1 MGTSK
6 IQHQEFGGY
15 IQNTEE
21 VKRARFLLRSV
32 HRIVKPV
39 YGMIAIHTLLLL
51 QLLSFY
57 SSSSADDMESLL
69 LVRFFCF
76 RKTAAVKKSSL
87 NSSIYLNIYAKEIG
101 ISGNLSSVSLSSKVS
116 LRCSSRGKRLGSY
129 RNVHS
134 HCFLYGYTRFTVG
147 SCERWRR
154 QSGTYLCIR
163 SRNNN
168 LKLSMVQHIL
178 NIRQL
183 GFIDKISQ
191 AIRYGCAK
199 TYLGRG

>member
-76 RKTAAVKKSSL
+76 RKTASAMKSSL
-87 NSSIYLNIYAKEIG
+87 NSSI
-101 ISGNLSSVSLSSKVS
+101 
-116 LRCSSRGKRLGSY
+116 
-129 RNVHS
+129 
-134 HCFLYGYTRFTVG
+134 
-147 SCERWRR
+147 
-154 QSGTYLCIR
+154 
-163 SRNNN
+163 
-168 LKLSMVQHIL
+168 
-178 NIRQL
+178 
-183 GFIDKISQ
+183 
-191 AIRYGCAK
+191 
-199 TYLGRG
+199 